1 MKINKFIIQKN
12 HNHISF
18 KLQYKTVKQMPN
30 FLNDMRVLN
39 DHPIGGYKCLIKVH
53 YECLDVNNRLSKV
66 LVETFSLEK
75 RRLGRF

>member
-18 KLQYKTVKQMPN
+18 KLQYKTLKQMAN

-39 DHPIGGYKCLIKVH
+39 DHPIGGYKGAL
-53 YECLDVNNRLSKV
+53 
-66 LVETFSLEK
+66 
-75 RRLGRF
+75 